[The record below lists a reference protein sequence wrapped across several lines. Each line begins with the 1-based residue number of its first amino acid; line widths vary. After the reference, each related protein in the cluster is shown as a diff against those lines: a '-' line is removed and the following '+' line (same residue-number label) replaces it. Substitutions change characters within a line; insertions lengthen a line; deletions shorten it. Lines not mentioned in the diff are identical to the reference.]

1 MKYFTG
7 WRQNDFNV
15 YAEPTPAGVS
25 REDHR
30 GRRARRPD
38 PADHARGLAGAGKDV
53 SFGGFNTSIMCLGF
67 CSDSVVQGRYSN
79 YGAPEVFHTQDT
91 M

>member
-1 MKYFTG
+1 MKYTG

-15 YAEPTPAGVS
+15 YAELIPGSA
-25 REDHR
+25 
-30 GRRARRPD
+30 ARIIAAVGHGDLIRLIMHEV
-38 PADHARGLAGAGKDV
+38 ASAGKDV
-53 SFGGFNTSIMCLGF
+53 SFGGFDTSIMCLGF
-67 CSDSVVQGRYSN
+67 CSDSVVQVRYSN